1 MGAIQVTNT
10 PRCRATRSR
19 SAQRHLRYFLTPT
32 STTDQ
37 PQMPLHKN
45 SKHCKRVS
53 SKVQVNFKDR
63 CSQKPFQVA
72 IRVRPFNQRELTLGT
87 ARVVTIPSPSQTTLV
102 SSDGKKK
109 EKTFTF
115 DSCFDSIDP
124 SAESF
129 SSQEDVFRTLGTDIL
144 DNAFN
149 GYNACVFAYGQTGSG
164 GCL

>member
-1 MGAIQVTNT
+1 M
-10 PRCRATRSR
+10 
-19 SAQRHLRYFLTPT
+19 
-32 STTDQ
+32 
-37 PQMPLHKN
+37 
-45 SKHCKRVS
+45 
-53 SKVQVNFKDR
+53 
-63 CSQKPFQVA
+63 FQVA
-72 IRVRPFNQRELTLGT
+72 IRVRPFNQRELSLGT

-124 SAESF
+124 SAVSF

-164 GCL
+164 G

>member
-1 MGAIQVTNT
+1 M
-10 PRCRATRSR
+10 
-19 SAQRHLRYFLTPT
+19 
-32 STTDQ
+32 
-37 PQMPLHKN
+37 
-45 SKHCKRVS
+45 
-53 SKVQVNFKDR
+53 
-63 CSQKPFQVA
+63 
-72 IRVRPFNQRELTLGT
+72 RPFNQRELTLGT
-87 ARVVTIPSPSQTTLV
+87 ARVVTIPSSSQTTLV

-109 EKTFTF
+109 EKLFTF

-164 GCL
+164 GRL

>member
-1 MGAIQVTNT
+1 M
-10 PRCRATRSR
+10 
-19 SAQRHLRYFLTPT
+19 
-32 STTDQ
+32 
-37 PQMPLHKN
+37 
-45 SKHCKRVS
+45 
-53 SKVQVNFKDR
+53 QVNFSWRTSRKR
-63 CSQKPFQVA
+63 FQVA
-72 IRVRPFNQRELTLGT
+72 VRVRPFNKRELSLGT
-87 ARVVTIPSPSQTTLV
+87 AQVVTIPSSSQTILA

-124 SAESF
+124 SAVCF

-164 GCL
+164 G